1 MNSVFPF
8 IDIIILGLLAVFLGF
23 RLKNMLGDKSGFNGN
38 ISNETRNGDVNND
51 NKVVSLHKNK
61 EEGHGIKVLKKAYP
75 MFSEEDFKEGAKS
88 AFKIIVNAFSNNDL
102 DSLRQLLGYE
112 LLQDFTKAISEKSS
126 DSNEVKTKIDSIE
139 SVEILD
145 CSVFDNIASITVKI
159 ISIQSKISEN
169 PGDDNSEINK
179 EKLKD
184 KWVFEKDLTSND
196 PNWKLV
202 ETDTAE

>member
-38 ISNETRNGDVNND
+38 ISNETSDGDVNND

-179 EKLKD
+179 ETLKD
-184 KWVFEKDLTSND
+184 KWVFEKDLTSKD

>member
-38 ISNETRNGDVNND
+38 ISNETRDGDVNND

-112 LLQDFTKAISEKSS
+112 LLKDFTKAISEKSS

-159 ISIQSKISEN
+159 ISIQSKISDN
-169 PGDDNSEINK
+169 LGDDNSEINK
-179 EKLKD
+179 ETLKD
-184 KWVFEKDLTSND
+184 KWVFEKDLTSKD

>member
-179 EKLKD
+179 ETLKD
-184 KWVFEKDLTSND
+184 KWVFEKDLTSKD